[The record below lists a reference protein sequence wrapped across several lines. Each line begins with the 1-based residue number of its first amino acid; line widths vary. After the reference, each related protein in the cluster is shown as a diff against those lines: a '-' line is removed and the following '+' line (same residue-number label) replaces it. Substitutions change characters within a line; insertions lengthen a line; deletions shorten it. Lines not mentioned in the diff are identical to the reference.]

1 MSEQNH
7 ASILCNLNNGH
18 TKNNTYCEEPMT
30 LFKDLMERNRLHG
43 IRMNKML
50 ADADNAMVGVIEELK
65 NGKQSNKKIDLLK
78 AAYALC
84 KPEFERYKDKRK
96 RSDECLILQKD
107 KVSEKVT
114 VSDITNSLSK
124 QRTFLSQGQRCD
136 CNECITEETQCSH
149 EIKFWGGFRPS
160 LFQPRHFC

>member
-1 MSEQNH
+1 
-7 ASILCNLNNGH
+7 
-18 TKNNTYCEEPMT
+18 MT

-50 ADADNAMVGVIEELK
+50 ANADSAMVGVIEELK
-65 NGKQSNKKIDLLK
+65 IGKQPNKKIDLFK

-84 KPEFERYKDKRK
+84 KHEFKRYKDKRK

-136 CNECITEETQCSH
+136 YNKCITEETQCSH

-160 LFQPRHFC
+160 LIQPRHFVD